1 MARHNLFLGKARGK
15 IGDVVLSQLDGK
27 QVARA
32 RNRNPKNPK
41 TNKQMYQRAIMA
53 SVMQMYSAGKMI
65 FDHSFE
71 GKTVKFGAMRRF
83 MSVNAKKLRADIL
96 ADLANNTSNA
106 RVVHPGA
113 VTPCPYAFR
122 VSEGQYGEGNFGLYS
137 LQNGLPII
145 GCTLVTENAVYV
157 DEVYNSGDIYTVVLL
172 YVDGSFTGQSS
183 LISPPTQFGFM
194 RMKVKENLPHLE
206 LGSIRYNEA
215 FDIETYNLGNIS
227 LYTSGTMDDG
237 FLPANLVP
245 TGCTAAAV
253 AVIRSAED
261 SGLRSTAD
269 FVCATG
275 MDWGISADHILDV
288 WNADVKSLGDSDLIL
303 EGGSLDGGPT
313 TSGGGGGGG
322 GGVSISG
329 RTTQNATLKSGVS
342 GTISGNPAAVA
353 QMSDNTTRPVV
364 NNATDKV
371 LMRHN
376 GTMYISME
384 LTTAGDPPV
393 SVELALSHTT
403 WENSQFVTVA
413 QMQAAGF

>member
-113 VTPCPYAFR
+113 VAPCPYAFR
-122 VSEGQYGEGNFGLYS
+122 VSEGQYGNGIFNFGANAFSGGNIELNITAS
-137 LQNGLPII
+137 PSAKTNEALQ
-145 GCTLVTENAVYV
+145 A
-157 DEVYNSGDIYTVVLL
+157 GDIYTVLFL
-172 YVDGSFTGQSS
+172 YVDGAFTGSSS
-183 LISPPTQFGFM
+183 LVSPACQFGFV
-194 RMKVKENLPHLE
+194 RFRVKSDLPTSNLE
-206 LGSIRYNEA
+206 DVEVILG
-215 FDIETYNLGNIS
+215 FDIEYFNVVRSEQMENMV
-227 LYTSGTMDDG
+227 MDG
-237 FLPANLVP
+237 SIELTQVIPA
-245 TGCTAAAV
+245 GCTCAAV

-269 FVCATG
+269 FVCAPG
-275 MDWGISADHILDV
+275 MPWGITSQHILDV
-288 WNADVKSLGDSDLIL
+288 WNADTKSLGDSDLIL

-364 NNATDKV
+364 NNATDKI

-393 SVELALSHTT
+393 TMDLALSHTT

>member
-106 RVVHPGA
+106 RVVHVGA
-113 VTPCPYAFR
+113 VTPSPYTFR
-122 VSEGQYGEGNFGLYS
+122 VSEGSYG
-137 LQNGLPII
+137 NGAL
-145 GCTLVTENAVYV
+145 
-157 DEVYNSGDIYTVVLL
+157 VYNQDSISADELTAWFDNGYDAIANEVLTPEDIYTVLIL
-172 YVDGSFTGQSS
+172 YIQNDSTTANDLVG
-183 LISPPTQFGFM
+183 PVTQFGYV
-194 RMKVKENLPHLE
+194 RMTVKNDLPAQSVDRLNIGDIFDCESFNLKGGVNAAPRL
-206 LGSIRYNEA
+206 
-215 FDIETYNLGNIS
+215 IE
-227 LYTSGTMDDG
+227 GTIDFFGLIPDG
-237 FLPANLVP
+237 FK
-245 TGCTAAAV
+245 AAGIAI
-253 AVIRSAED
+253 IRSAEN

-269 FVCATG
+269 FICLSG
-275 MDWGISADHILDV
+275 RPWGITSQHILDV
-288 WNADVKSLGDSDLIL
+288 WNADTKSLGDSDLIL

-322 GGVSISG
+322 GATSITG
-329 RTTQNATLKSGVS
+329 RTSQNATLKSGVS

-364 NNATDKV
+364 NNATDKI
-371 LMRHN
+371 LMRYT
-376 GTMYISME
+376 GSMYVTME

-393 SVELALSHTT
+393 TIDLAISHTT

>member
-113 VTPCPYAFR
+113 VAPCPYAFR
-122 VSEGQYGEGNFGLYS
+122 VSEGQYGQGFFSTS
-137 LQNGLPII
+137 LESFASGS
-145 GCTLVTENAVYV
+145 TLLIV
-157 DEVYNSGDIYTVVLL
+157 NSSASEIASQVLQPGDIYTILVL
-172 YVDGSFTGQSS
+172 YIEGSFSGSS
-183 LISPPTQFGFM
+183 ALISPATQFGFV
-194 RMKVKENLPHLE
+194 RMKVRDSLPNSTIASVSVQDCFELE
-206 LGSIRYNEA
+206 FYNVVNNDEFTEQRLDA
-215 FDIETYNLGNIS
+215 FVGLDPVMPN
-227 LYTSGTMDDG
+227 
-237 FLPANLVP
+237 
-245 TGCTAAAV
+245 GCTIAAV
-253 AVIRSAED
+253 SVIRSAED
-261 SGLRSTAD
+261 SALRSTAD

-275 MDWGISADHILDV
+275 MPWGITSQNILSV

-322 GGVSISG
+322 GGVTISG

-384 LTTAGDPPV
+384 LTTAGNPPV
-393 SVELALSHTT
+393 TMDLALSHTT

-413 QMQAAGF
+413 QMQDAGF